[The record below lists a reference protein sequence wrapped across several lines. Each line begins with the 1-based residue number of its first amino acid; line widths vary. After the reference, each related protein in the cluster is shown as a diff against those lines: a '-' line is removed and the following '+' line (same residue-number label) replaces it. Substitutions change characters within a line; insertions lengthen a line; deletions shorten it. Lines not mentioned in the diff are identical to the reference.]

1 MEVIFVK
8 NLLYVVVGLIAIGVA
23 IWQFTIFV
31 GQPKNSASYT
41 PIIVAVV
48 CGIIALT
55 CGALFMSGR
64 VNRTEEIH
72 ITE

>member
-1 MEVIFVK
+1 MK

-23 IWQFTIFV
+23 IWQFTMFV
-31 GQPKNSASYT
+31 GQPKNSASYM
-41 PIIVAVV
+41 PIVIAVICGIVALV
-48 CGIIALT
+48 